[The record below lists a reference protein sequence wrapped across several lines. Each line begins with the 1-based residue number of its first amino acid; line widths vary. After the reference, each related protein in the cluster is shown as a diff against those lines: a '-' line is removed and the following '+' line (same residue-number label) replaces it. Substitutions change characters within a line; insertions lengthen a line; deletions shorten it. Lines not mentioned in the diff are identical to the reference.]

1 MTNILVVF
9 VGLILIIVCLGMAL
23 NKIISDAY
31 RKAKEQ
37 EEKERQLKYF
47 ELKVLLDDPTHEE
60 LMKIINDPKG
70 KEFWDNII
78 KDIEEER
85 VIKPFNYKQF
95 NAWWRYQNDISFRK
109 SVNEWGKYLD
119 KTQRGLK
126 W

>member
-1 MTNILVVF
+1 MGELVVF

-23 NKIISDAY
+23 NKIISDEY
-31 RKAKEQ
+31 RKSREQ

>member
-1 MTNILVVF
+1 MGELVVF

-23 NKIISDAY
+23 NKIISDEY
-31 RKAKEQ
+31 RKSREQ

-47 ELKVLLDDPTHEE
+47 ELKVLLDDPTREE

>member
-1 MTNILVVF
+1 MGELVVF

-47 ELKVLLDDPTHEE
+47 ELKALLGNPIHEE

>member
-1 MTNILVVF
+1 MGELVVF

>member
-1 MTNILVVF
+1 MGELVVF

-23 NKIISDAY
+23 NKIISDAD

-47 ELKVLLDDPTHEE
+47 ELKVLFDDPTHEE

>member
-1 MTNILVVF
+1 MDELVVF

-23 NKIISDAY
+23 NKIISDEY
-31 RKAKEQ
+31 RKSREQ

-47 ELKVLLDDPTHEE
+47 ELKALLGNPTHEE

>member
-1 MTNILVVF
+1 MGELVVF

-23 NKIISDAY
+23 NKIISDEY
-31 RKAKEQ
+31 RKSREQ

-85 VIKPFNYKQF
+85 VIKPFNYKGF